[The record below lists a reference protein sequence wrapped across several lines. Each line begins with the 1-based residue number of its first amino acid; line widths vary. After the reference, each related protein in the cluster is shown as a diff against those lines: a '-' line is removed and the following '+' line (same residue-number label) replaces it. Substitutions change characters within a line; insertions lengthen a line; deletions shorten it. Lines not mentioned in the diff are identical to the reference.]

1 MGKAIRAYFKGDC
14 PAGERFNGI
23 PVQDKENP
31 GNSYVTWDSGW
42 EIPAGIFSRFTVW
55 DIWPAENIRELGV
68 YNHKSARAE
77 LDKSVNGGISCYTL
91 AMSGTE
97 LNDLLELN
105 RMIRAGKIRPTES
118 WEAQQIPS
126 DLDTLNEEIEKL
138 GVEVRNMIKER
149 DRLLAEN
156 AILTAQKH
164 DLEFTVADLRIDAA
178 LIRRLLGLP
187 WYKQLGYIREIR
199 LRHHETPPTL
209 PPAAT

>member
-14 PAGERFNGI
+14 PTGVKFNGI
-23 PVQDKENP
+23 PVQDVENP

-42 EIPAGIFSRFTVW
+42 EIPAGIFSRFTVL

-91 AMSGTE
+91 ALSGTE
-97 LNDLLELN
+97 LNDLLELD

-118 WEAQQIPS
+118 WEARQTPS
-126 DLDTLNEEIEKL
+126 ETDE
-138 GVEVRNMIKER
+138 
-149 DRLLAEN
+149 LLAELEKIR
-156 AILTAQKH
+156 AEFDEIARERVVLTAGLAK
-164 DLEFTVADLRIDAA
+164 LRDENRA
-178 LIRRLLGLP
+178 LQAKAERVQYLCNLP
-187 WYKQLGYIREIR
+187 WYKWLLHICEIYR
-199 LRHHETPPTL
+199 VLHHRDASSTTM